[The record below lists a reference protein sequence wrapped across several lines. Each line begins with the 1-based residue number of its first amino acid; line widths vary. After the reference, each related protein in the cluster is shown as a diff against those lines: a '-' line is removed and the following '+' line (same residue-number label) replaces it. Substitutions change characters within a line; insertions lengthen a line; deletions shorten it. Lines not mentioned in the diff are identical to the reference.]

1 MKLSEKHLRGAT
13 QQETRWKD
21 AVSHFVLRLAYCK
34 TEDLRRWFL
43 QHECELFKSRF
54 RNELPA
60 SQVCLQS
67 YRAPCHQDG
76 YASHAAPMLRAHAT
90 VHQSVSTQH
99 TIRARVRATLGAA
112 SELPA
117 SQVGTYLRS
126 LKTPSDI
133 AALQARRRAQ

>member
-1 MKLSEKHLRGAT
+1 MVTWTMNLHMCMTFKAPKDSLLLQELVVKLAEKHLRGAT

-60 SQVCLQS
+60 SQVNIHLC
-67 YRAPCHQDG
+67 
-76 YASHAAPMLRAHAT
+76 
-90 VHQSVSTQH
+90 
-99 TIRARVRATLGAA
+99 
-112 SELPA
+112 
-117 SQVGTYLRS
+117 S
-126 LKTPSDI
+126 LKSSSDI
-133 AALQARRRAQ
+133 PVF

>member
-60 SQVCLQS
+60 SQVGLQS
-67 YRAPCHQDG
+67 SDLLATG
-76 YASHAAPMLRAHAT
+76 WLSSHAAPILSSDCA
-90 VHQSVSTQH
+90 SVSVDTAYNQS
-99 TIRARVRATLGAA
+99 TSASTSGAA
-112 SELPA
+112 SETSSRPA
-117 SQVGTYLRS
+117 R
-126 LKTPSDI
+126 
-133 AALQARRRAQ
+133 

>member
-1 MKLSEKHLRGAT
+1 MKLAEKHLRGAT

-60 SQVCLQS
+60 SQVCLES
-67 YRAPCHQDG
+67 WN
-76 YASHAAPMLRAHAT
+76 
-90 VHQSVSTQH
+90 
-99 TIRARVRATLGAA
+99 TLG
-112 SELPA
+112 SSVEDSPLCR
-117 SQVGTYLRS
+117 LS
-126 LKTPSDI
+126 LGI
-133 AALQARRRAQ
+133 I

>member
-1 MKLSEKHLRGAT
+1 MKLSEKHLKGAT

-60 SQVCLQS
+60 SQVCNQF
-67 YRAPCHQDG
+67 RF
-76 YASHAAPMLRAHAT
+76 ASPLRASCT
-90 VHQSVSTQH
+90 S
-99 TIRARVRATLGAA
+99 GACA
-112 SELPA
+112 A
-117 SQVGTYLRS
+117 QVA
-126 LKTPSDI
+126 K
-133 AALQARRRAQ
+133 

>member
-1 MKLSEKHLRGAT
+1 MLQEMVVKLSEKHLKGAT

-60 SQVCLQS
+60 SQVCDQFRL
-67 YRAPCHQDG
+67 
-76 YASHAAPMLRAHAT
+76 ASPLCASCTRVACAA
-90 VHQSVSTQH
+90 
-99 TIRARVRATLGAA
+99 
-112 SELPA
+112 
-117 SQVGTYLRS
+117 QVAIYGHRM
-126 LKTPSDI
+126 
-133 AALQARRRAQ
+133 

>member
-1 MKLSEKHLRGAT
+1 MKLAEKHLRGAT

-60 SQVCLQS
+60 SQVVSLSVNTESIQ
-67 YRAPCHQDG
+67 
-76 YASHAAPMLRAHAT
+76 AS
-90 VHQSVSTQH
+90 
-99 TIRARVRATLGAA
+99 
-112 SELPA
+112 
-117 SQVGTYLRS
+117 
-126 LKTPSDI
+126 
-133 AALQARRRAQ
+133 